1 MLTSLLDDIGAIQSN
16 ASDVGVS
23 GAGVSASG
31 AGVGAS
37 GADAGNATTTNGDN
51 SSIRSQ
57 KFIQ

>member
-16 ASDVGVS
+16 ASDVGV
-23 GAGVSASG
+23 SG